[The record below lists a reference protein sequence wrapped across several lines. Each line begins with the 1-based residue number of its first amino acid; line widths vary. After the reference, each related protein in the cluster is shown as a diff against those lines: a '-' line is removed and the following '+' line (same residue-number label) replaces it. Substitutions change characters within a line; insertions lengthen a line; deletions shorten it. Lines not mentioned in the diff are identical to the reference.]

1 LGGSTAVDPEAFE
14 REFGTTKLSD
24 LIKMFQAGVE
34 EDLEVCEMQNQS
46 VREEDENLLQALG
59 LAQAYHGSVNELT
72 VAWGDIEGGLRYVE
86 GKQAAMDMALSE
98 LEKATVTKLDRGD
111 VVLAEADR
119 ERIALYDLVEG
130 MDEELNG
137 LLRRV
142 SVTAGSLQEIYEQH
156 VVPANKANAMALFLR
171 LANDHQQALEWLQR
185 TGRRVEEGVGIVEG
199 MLR

>member
-1 LGGSTAVDPEAFE
+1 
-14 REFGTTKLSD
+14 
-24 LIKMFQAGVE
+24 MFQAGVE